1 MEVAMRKLSL
11 ITNTTLVLLGGLP
24 TEASELPTF
33 EKLGFP
39 ISPTQVSVLG
49 STDVRESSPVATLIL
64 GGMPASPHQVAVL
77 TPHPRIT
84 EQASSAKL
92 TTAGFSAQ

>member
-1 MEVAMRKLSL
+1 MRNLGLVTS
-11 ITNTTLVLLGGLP
+11 TTLVLLGGLP
-24 TEASELPTF
+24 AEASELPTF

-49 STDVRESSPVATLIL
+49 STDVRETPVATLIL
-64 GGMPASPHQVAVL
+64 DGMPASPHQVAVL
-77 TPHPRIT
+77 TPRPRIT

-92 TTAGFSAQ
+92 TATGFSAQ

>member
-1 MEVAMRKLSL
+1 MCKLCS
-11 ITNTTLVLLGGLP
+11 ITCGAVVLLGGLAAQ
-24 TEASELPTF
+24 ASELPTF

-39 ISPTQVSVLG
+39 ISQTQVSVLG
-49 STDVRESSPVATLIL
+49 SADVRESSPAATLML

-77 TPHPRIT
+77 TARPSIA

-92 TTAGFSAQ
+92 TTAGFSPW